1 MITDE
6 GNRMFTLYGIDESGS
21 CMIEIALQRCG
32 VQWCR
37 VDAASWAEG
46 EGSDALARINP
57 LKQVPTLVTPDGQVL
72 TESAAILV
80 HLGLEFP
87 ASELLSGNRGQILR
101 GLVYIAANCY
111 SAIGIIDYPQRWL
124 GDVNEALQ
132 TQLVNGTRRYLHQAW
147 VVFADQFAEQLFAP
161 SGQPNALGL
170 MAAAVSRWDDA
181 RKALSSLAPSFAQT
195 LARVDADPI
204 VAPVFARHWPQW
216 EVS

>member
-1 MITDE
+1 MY
-6 GNRMFTLYGIDESGS
+6 TLYGIDESGS
-21 CMIEIALQRCG
+21 CMIEIALQRCA
-32 VQWCR
+32 VPWRR

-46 EGSDALARINP
+46 EGSDELARINP

-72 TESAAILV
+72 TESAAILI

-87 ASELLSGNRGQILR
+87 GADLLGGNRAQVIR

-124 GDVNEALQ
+124 GNVNETVQ
-132 TQLVNGTRRYLHQAW
+132 TQLVTGTRRYLHQAW

-161 SGQPNALGL
+161 SGEPNALGL
-170 MAAAVSRWDDA
+170 MAAAVSRWDES
-181 RKALSSLAPSFAQT
+181 REALNGLAPGFAQT
-195 LARVDADPI
+195 LAQVDADPI

-216 EVS
+216 KVS